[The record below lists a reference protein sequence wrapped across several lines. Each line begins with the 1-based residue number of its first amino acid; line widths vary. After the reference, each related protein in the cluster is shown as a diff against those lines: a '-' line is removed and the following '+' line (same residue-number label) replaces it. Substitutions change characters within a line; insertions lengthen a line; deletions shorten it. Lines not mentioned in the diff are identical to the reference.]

1 LINAYE
7 KFVMIIKYVI
17 QLLVGVSNK
26 NLLSPNLVKISNAQ
40 MEKYAIQKL
49 FDAINKKMI
58 ENTKDSLK
66 AATHL

>member
-1 LINAYE
+1 
-7 KFVMIIKYVI
+7 MIIKYVI

-26 NLLSPNLVKISNAQ
+26 NLLSPNLVKISYAQ

>member
-1 LINAYE
+1 
-7 KFVMIIKYVI
+7 MIIKYVI